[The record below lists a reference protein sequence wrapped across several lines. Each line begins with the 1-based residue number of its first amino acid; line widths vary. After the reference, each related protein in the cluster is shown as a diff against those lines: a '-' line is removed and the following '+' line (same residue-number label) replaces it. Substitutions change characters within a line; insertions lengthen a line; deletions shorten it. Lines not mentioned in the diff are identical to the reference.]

1 MNNVACVYLKVV
13 AHQQRKKHDK
23 QTNKPKNCVFFILWF
38 KMSNAS
44 MYISLLNSM
53 AIFKI
58 CTIFTAHF
66 TRRVSRLPLIH
77 EWDACDVRSLKTLNI
92 RSIITIWKMENV
104 TNSMFA
110 FFSFENFVYKRFWW
124 RLNDRNKWNNMKYGV
139 WSNPFPLKHK
149 HLSGPHKIP

>member
-77 EWDACDVRSLKTLNI
+77 DTWMR
-92 RSIITIWKMENV
+92 RMRH
-104 TNSMFA
+104 
-110 FFSFENFVYKRFWW
+110 SFVKDTKYPIYN
-124 RLNDRNKWNNMKYGV
+124 NNMKNGKCHKFDVCLFFHLKILFTNDSDDVWMIVTNGITWNMEYGQTHFL
-139 WSNPFPLKHK
+139 SNTN
-149 HLSGPHKIP
+149 I